1 MKPDVGKIMEKTVD
15 HMTLGRYIS
24 TDSMKSGDD
33 FTNFGHHSGDGEY
46 IELDKTNPI
55 IWLVHIIPYRVGDIR
70 VKRCWG
76 KKCIILA

>member
-15 HMTLGRYIS
+15 HMTQGRYIS

-33 FTNFGHHSGDGEY
+33 FTNFGHHCGDGKN

-55 IWLVHIIPYRVGDIR
+55 YLVGSYYSMSGWRYPSQKMSG
-70 VKRCWG
+70 
-76 KKCIILA
+76 